1 MVKNSK
7 LEIEVFC
14 PVGAGSSFFV
24 WWILTGKKI
33 PFDYYSLSLDK
44 FNIERKQIDKT
55 VDTSKRI
62 LYCPDNNEYM
72 VNHPSIR
79 ACHPFHFMFNEPIS
93 YAKKQ
98 IYFEINNKIKSFC
111 QNLFFYKQGQ
121 HLNNVKQTIFEKTN
135 EVIGFHPNLDNLNNK
150 KTIDMDYNLMS
161 TVKKRLGESNSITL
175 DYEKFFLKLDKQ
187 HMHDA
192 NFIGF
197 DLSDYMFD
205 VVKQY
210 TKLNK
215 QKLGEII
222 SYNYA
227 VKKG

>member
-44 FNIERKQIDKT
+44 FNSERKPHDKT
-55 VDTSKRI
+55 ANTSKRI

-79 ACHPFHFMFNEPIS
+79 ACHPFHFVFNEPIS
-93 YAKKQ
+93 YAEKQ
-98 IYFEINNKIKSFC
+98 IYFAFNNKTKLFC
-111 QNLFFYKQGQ
+111 KNLFFYKQGQ
-121 HLNNVKQTIFEKTN
+121 NSDSDRQTIFLDTN
-135 EVIGFHPNLDNLNNK
+135 KKLGFHVNLDNLDNK
-150 KTIDMDYNLMS
+150 KTIDMDYDLIA
-161 TVKKRLGESNSITL
+161 TIKKRLGENNSITL
-175 DYEKFFLKLDKQ
+175 DYEKFFLQLNKQ
-187 HMHDA
+187 HMQDVA

-197 DLSDYMFD
+197 ELSDYMFD

-210 TKLNK
+210 TRLNIE
-215 QKLGEII
+215 KLGG
-222 SYNYA
+222 
-227 VKKG
+227 K